1 MEYVLAAYTAGYTIS
16 FESTPAMVVLG
27 FSRTGTKMEATV
39 DLAGIFGYV
48 RASAASET
56 PLGFLFVLEKEATG
70 C

>member
-39 DLAGIFGYV
+39 DIARIFGYI
-48 RASAASET
+48 R
-56 PLGFLFVLEKEATG
+56 G
-70 C
+70 